1 MATLEGLTKR
11 LVKLA
16 MEKRLRDELYRAA
29 PEIPDEVRD
38 DIYRMLFRPVM
49 VNFML
54 SLKKVMENESRSGA

>member
-1 MATLEGLTKR
+1 MATFEGLTKR

-16 MEKRLRDELYRAA
+16 MEKRLRDELYHAA

-54 SLKKVMENESRSGA
+54 SLKRVMENESRSGA